1 MDNIEN
7 IIPRN
12 KNLLGLI
19 ISQYICDCMDEN
31 SIIITDNSNLMSIDN
46 DEPLGVTAWI
56 EPMANMDIVEEDS
69 IAGLKEIEKI
79 SKLCKQL
86 KISLTSDA
94 IKNLD
99 LAKELLEYY
108 QNELNEYLENA
119 NG

>member
-1 MDNIEN
+1 
-7 IIPRN
+7 
-12 KNLLGLI
+12 
-19 ISQYICDCMDEN
+19 
-31 SIIITDNSNLMSIDN
+31 
-46 DEPLGVTAWI
+46 LGVTAWI